1 MASHWVRGACPKAME
16 DNEYDRMA
24 EVECD
29 SWWFR
34 ARRRIL
40 NQAIGRM
47 SLPPNPRIADIGCG
61 TGGNLPMLSRHGYVT
76 GVEAS
81 PRAATLARDAT
92 GLAVLTASAEATG
105 LPDEAFQL
113 VTMFDVLEHLED
125 ERPALREVTRIL
137 APGGH
142 FLFTVPAFMML
153 WSGHDE
159 ALHHHRRYRRSQLRK
174 LIEDA
179 GLSVDW
185 LSYYNTS
192 LFPPVAALRLARR
205 VFGGG
210 SRSADVGQG
219 EGRLSETL
227 EAIFASE
234 RHVIGRFSLP
244 FGVSLIGV
252 ARVKER

>member
-1 MASHWVRGACPKAME
+1 M
-16 DNEYDRMA
+16 DTNEYERMA
-24 EVECD
+24 ESELS

-40 NQAIGRM
+40 NTVIGRLE
-47 SLPPNPRIADIGCG
+47 LPPNPRIADIGCG

-76 GVEAS
+76 GVEGS
-81 PRAATLARDAT
+81 TRAAALAREST
-92 GLAVLTASAEATG
+92 GLAVLTAHAESTG

-113 VTMFDVLEHLED
+113 VTMFDVLEHLTE
-125 ERPALREVTRIL
+125 ERPALDEVKRIL
-137 APGGH
+137 APNGH
-142 FLFTVPAFMML
+142 FVFTVPAFMML

-159 ALHHHRRYRRSQLRK
+159 ALHHQRRYRRGQLRA
-174 LIEDA
+174 LVESAD
-179 GLSVDW
+179 LEVEW

-205 VFGGG
+205 ILGGG
-210 SRSADVGQG
+210 AQSADVGGHQ
-219 EGRLSETL
+219 GRLAETL

-234 RHVIGRFSLP
+234 RHVIGRVRLP

-252 ARVKER
+252 ARRR